1 MENTPEELLKA
12 SQEHGSYLQDIEL
25 DLGRKPLLCG
35 FPTIEGY
42 EYILS
47 NRGNLVILA
56 ARAGEGKS
64 ALAAQLALNTS
75 KHTKVL
81 FFSLEM
87 SKKAIAERLMSVVS
101 QVPIKKLKNP
111 IYAGQVKQAYDSL
124 RTHKLKIIDTA
135 NLSINTLLSMVYD
148 ENRISPVGLVVI
160 DYIQLLSADTS
171 EKRHLDL
178 SKISSVIK
186 TKLADKLGIP
196 VLVLAQMNQNIDSR
210 LAEAA
215 RLKAMG
221 KTLEIR
227 PQRSDIG
234 ESKGIVD
241 AADVVMFIRRP
252 CLSDPDEP
260 RSLFKVAVCKN
271 RNGTTKDF
279 DLEFSEELTYFV
291 DRGSSI

>member
-35 FPTIEGY
+35 FPTIEGH

-75 KHTKVL
+75 QHTKVL

-111 IYAGQVKQAYDSL
+111 SYANQVRQAYERLKS
-124 RTHKLKIIDTA
+124 HKLKIIDTA
-135 NLSINTLLSMVYD
+135 NLSINTLMSMVYD

-178 SKISSVIK
+178 SKISSTIK
-186 TKLADKLGIP
+186 TKLADKLSIP
-196 VLVLAQMNQNIDSR
+196 VLVLAQMNQGIDSR

-241 AADVVMFIRRP
+241 AADVVMFLRRP
-252 CLSDPDEP
+252 CISDPDEP

-291 DRGSSI
+291 DKGDSF